1 MQEAEPGLARAES
14 QTRRIDMTES
24 SDAIDFDIQPGDDSE
39 ADRLDQALP
48 VVDEPVDTPPSEI
61 PLEADPVDTYEQ
73 HREVPHDDDYPRG

>member
-1 MQEAEPGLARAES
+1 
-14 QTRRIDMTES
+14 MTDA

-48 VVDEPVDTPPSEI
+48 VVDEPVDALPSDI

-73 HREVPHDDDYPRG
+73 HREVPHDDDYPHE